1 MAINHTLAPGFLV
14 ASPKLDGSV
23 FDRAVIIMVH
33 HDREG
38 AMGFILNK
46 PIDVDF
52 GTLLEMVDVSENKI
66 ADSCYEQDVFFGGPV
81 RVEQLW
87 VIHNSPD
94 HIFADSDDEVLF
106 HPQWHLS
113 SDAGSIKVLAEKAEH
128 KFRPLMGYAGWGPG
142 QLEDEIG
149 EGSWLVLDFDERF
162 IDTSVDEMWDFALT
176 KLGIDETTFLMMGKA
191 GQA

>member
-1 MAINHTLAPGFLV
+1 LARNHTLAPGFLI

-33 HDREG
+33 HDLEG

-52 GTLLEMVDVSENKI
+52 GTLLEMVDVSEDGISNR
-66 ADSCYEQDVFFGGPV
+66 CYEQDVYFGGPV

-87 VIHNSPD
+87 VIHNS
-94 HIFADSDDEVLF
+94 HSEIFQDAEDEVVF

-113 SDAGSIKVLAEKAEH
+113 SDATSIKTLAQNSED
-128 KFRPLMGYAGWGPG
+128 KFRPYMGYAGWGPG
-142 QLEDEIG
+142 QLEEEIG
-149 EGSWLVLDFDERF
+149 EGSWLVLDFD
-162 IDTSVDEMWDFALT
+162 DTMFDTDFEEMWDAALVR
-176 KLGIDETTFLMMGKA
+176 LGIDETTFLMMGKVGHA
-191 GQA
+191 